1 MTFASV
7 GWIKSNGCF
16 MTGEPTFAVVV
27 PFFNERSNVEAV
39 CLELKAVVEK
49 ELPGCEVVLVDDGS
63 NDGTAAALDELARH
77 WLNCRVYHLEEN
89 QGQSAALLFG
99 FRKTKASFIVT
110 MDGDGQN
117 DPHDIPK
124 LLARLDEA
132 DMVIGVRVLRQD
144 SWGRRVVSRIANR
157 IRSRWLGDG
166 VSDAGCALKVFRRE
180 VANAFIPIR
189 TLYSFMPALAVAGG
203 FRVVEAPVAHRPRE
217 HGNSK
222 YTLRSFLFLP
232 IVDFIGLAWF
242 KARRCKARPYR
253 EVNGGDGR
261 SIETFDKSAMRKSL
275 AIASVLALPGI
286 LPALLVLSRSASSSP
301 DSDRVSLAR
310 AERVASG
317 QVHNDKLTAVELRQ
331 EDGRLIWQADVRRP
345 KSANITEF
353 DIDALTDLMIAT
365 RTESPEEEK
374 SELVAE
380 DAPARS
386 GRRLP

>member
-1 MTFASV
+1 V
-7 GWIKSNGCF
+7 DQDPRLF

-49 ELPGCEVVLVDDGS
+49 ELRDCEIVLVDDGS
-63 NDGTAAALDELARH
+63 SDGTAATLDELARH
-77 WLNCRVYHLEEN
+77 WPNCRVYHLEEN

-99 FRKTKASFIVT
+99 FRKTSASFIVT

-132 DMVIGVRVLRQD
+132 DMVVGARVLRQD
-144 SWGRRVVSRIANR
+144 SWARRVVSRIANR
-157 IRSRWLGDG
+157 IRSRCLGDG

-203 FRVVEAPVAHRPRE
+203 FRVVEVPVAHRPRE
-217 HGNSK
+217 HGNSR

-242 KARRCKARPYR
+242 RARRCKARPYR
-253 EVNGGDGR
+253 EVSGGNGKL
-261 SIETFDKSAMRKSL
+261 IEVFEKSATRKSL
-275 AIASVLALPGI
+275 AIASVLALFGI
-286 LPALLVLSRSASSSP
+286 LPVLLRFSPPASLSP
-301 DSDRVSLAR
+301 DSDRVSLVR
-310 AERVASG
+310 AERVALR
-317 QVHNDKLTAVELRQ
+317 QVRDGKLTVLELRRQ
-331 EDGRLIWQADVRRP
+331 KGRLIWQVDVRRP
-345 KSANITEF
+345 RSGNITEV
-353 DIDALTDLMIAT
+353 DVDAVTGLMLAT

-374 SELVAE
+374 SELGAE
-380 DAPARS
+380 DTPVRL
-386 GRRLP
+386 GRHLP